1 MKDRISLFLGTACY
15 IGLIPGAPGTYA
27 SLATS
32 LVFFSIYHVNDRIQP
47 ELHLSAVCLITLT
60 GVMAA
65 ARVSQ
70 TTGNEDPSC
79 VVIDEV
85 AGQLVTFLFVPV
97 RAWTLIAGT
106 VLFRIFDIWKPFPV
120 RNLEKYENGVGIM
133 ADDLAA
139 GVYANLVLQAVIRL
153 LPW

>member
-32 LVFFSIYHVNDRIQP
+32 LVFFFVFHVNDRIQP
-47 ELHLSAVCLITLT
+47 ELHVSAVCLITLT
-60 GVMAA
+60 GVLAA
-65 ARVSQ
+65 ARVSK

-133 ADDLAA
+133 ADDIAA